1 MTRAEKWETLDDD
14 LPYTGKDLDRKVV
27 NKSQIRTVIL
37 EFQNVLYSK
46 LFPRRSGRHVPKTLI
61 FAKDDSHAND
71 IVDIVREVFGEG
83 NDFCKKVT
91 YQGDENP
98 KSILSQFRND
108 YYPRIAVTVD
118 MIATGTDMKPL
129 EYLVFMR
136 DVRSANYFEQMKGR
150 GTRTIDVEAL
160 KRVTPD
166 AKDGKQHYI
175 LVDAIGVTSSMK
187 VISGDFEKKPG
198 VSLKELLQKAAL
210 SQLTADEGSSLAR
223 CLVKL
228 GNVLT
233 NDEQAKIAQLTGGKD
248 LKSVAKDLHCAFDP
262 DNVSSAA
269 TAEKI
274 ADPNLSDDEA
284 KAKTEERLQNEAT
297 KPFTGVLNQF
307 LVNEWNWQI
316 LKSKTGT
323 ELKDCYEKLLA
334 VLGSEPGMLGQMF
347 LQAKNH
353 IGTPARLAGVID
365 MIIGRETWSGMNTD
379 LKGDIY
385 EELLAKTAED
395 KKSDAGQ
402 YFTARALMSAIMQ
415 CVRPQPGE
423 TICDPARGTGGFFL
437 KAYEYILERFADTMN
452 VHQKKF
458 LRDETFSGNEI
469 VPTTRRLCLMNM
481 YLHNMG
487 TLDGAVPIELKDA
500 LVSSPSTLVKIVAT
514 NPPFG
519 KKTAQTVI
527 NEEGE
532 ESKEKQIYNRQDF
545 WCVTSNKQ
553 LNFVQ
558 HIRTLLRTDGRAA
571 VVLPDNVLFEKGAG
585 ETIRRKLMDT
595 MDLHTILRLPTGIF
609 YAQGVRANVLFFDAR
624 PASKNVQTK
633 EVWVYDYR
641 TNIHHTFK
649 PNPMREEDLADFV
662 KCYNPENRHKRH
674 ETWSESNPD
683 GRWRKFSYDEIVK
696 REATNLDFKWIKEKS
711 DSVEDVSLSEL
722 IDELKSHRE
731 AYAAAINGLDAALA
745 EVGE

>member
-1 MTRAEKWETLDDD
+1 MSLKPDSANRIDQSSALVKRVWSFCNVLRDEGVGASEYLEQLTFLLFLKMADE
-14 LPYTGKDLDRKVV
+14 LDR
-27 NKSQIRTVIL
+27 
-37 EFQNVLYSK
+37 
-46 LFPRRSGRHVPKTLI
+46 
-61 FAKDDSHAND
+61 
-71 IVDIVREVFGEG
+71 
-83 NDFCKKVT
+83 
-91 YQGDENP
+91 
-98 KSILSQFRND
+98 
-108 YYPRIAVTVD
+108 D
-118 MIATGTDMKPL
+118 MPA
-129 EYLVFMR
+129 
-136 DVRSANYFEQMKGR
+136 
-150 GTRTIDVEAL
+150 
-160 KRVTPD
+160 
-166 AKDGKQHYI
+166 
-175 LVDAIGVTSSMK
+175 
-187 VISGDFEKKPG
+187 
-198 VSLKELLQKAAL
+198 
-210 SQLTADEGSSLAR
+210 
-223 CLVKL
+223 
-228 GNVLT
+228 
-233 NDEQAKIAQLTGGKD
+233 
-248 LKSVAKDLHCAFDP
+248 
-262 DNVSSAA
+262 
-269 TAEKI
+269 
-274 ADPNLSDDEA
+274 
-284 KAKTEERLQNEAT
+284 
-297 KPFTGVLNQF
+297 
-307 LVNEWNWQI
+307 EWNWQI

-323 ELKDCYEKLLA
+323 ELKDYYEKLLA
-334 VLGSEPGMLGQMF
+334 ALGNEPGMLGQMF

-365 MIIGRETWSGMNTD
+365 MIGRETWSGMNTD

-395 KKSDAGQ
+395 KKSGAGQ
-402 YFTARALMSAIMQ
+402 YFTARALISAIMQ

-423 TICDPARGTGGFFL
+423 TICDPACGTGGFFL
-437 KAYEYILERFADTMN
+437 KAYEYILEHFADTMN

-487 TLDGAVPIELKDA
+487 TIDGDVPVELKDA

-527 NEEGE
+527 NEDGE

-585 ETIRRKLMDT
+585 ETIRKKLMET

-624 PASKNVQTK
+624 PASKSIQTK

-641 TNIHHTFK
+641 TNIHHTLK
-649 PNPMREEDLADFV
+649 TNPMREENLADFV
-662 KCYNPENRHKRH
+662 KCYNPENRHKRQ

-683 GRWRKFSYDEIVK
+683 GRWRKFTYDEIIK
-696 REATNLDFKWIKEKS
+696 REATNLDFKWIKETS
-711 DSVEDVSLSEL
+711 DSIEDVSL
-722 IDELKSHRE
+722 DELMHELKLQRE
-731 AYAAAINGLDAALA
+731 AYVKAIDGLDAALA